1 MVTDERDMCGMLATL
16 QFFPHFTAGTILT
29 DLEMDKTHE
38 LSSMEITGFL
48 NSLTIF
54 FFFLTLFFKIF
65 QLFLIIVPG
74 VFGVFMENFFPDRFF
89 TIQ

>member
-1 MVTDERDMCGMLATL
+1 MVTDERDKCGILATL

-29 DLEMDKTHE
+29 YLEMDKTHE

-54 FFFLTLFFKIF
+54 LFFLTLFFKSF

-74 VFGVFMENFFPDRFF
+74 VFGVFMENFFPDRIF

>member
-1 MVTDERDMCGMLATL
+1 MVTDERDKCDLLSTL
-16 QFFPHFTAGTILT
+16 QFFPHFTAGSILT

-38 LSSMEITGFL
+38 LPSMEITGFL

-54 FFFLTLFFKIF
+54 LFFLTLFFKIF

-74 VFGVFMENFFPDRFF
+74 VFGVFMENFFSDRFF

>member
-1 MVTDERDMCGMLATL
+1 MTDERDKFGMLATL
-16 QFFPHFTAGTILT
+16 QFFPHFTAGAILT

-54 FFFLTLFFKIF
+54 LFFLKLCFKIF
-65 QLFLIIVPG
+65 QLLLIIVPR
-74 VFGVFMENFFPDRFF
+74 VFRIFMENFFPDRFF
-89 TIQ
+89 TI

>member
-1 MVTDERDMCGMLATL
+1 MVTDERDKYGLLTTL
-16 QFFPHFTAGTILT
+16 KFFPHFAAGSILT

-38 LSSMEITGFL
+38 LSSMKITGFL

-54 FFFLTLFFKIF
+54 LFFLTLFFKIF

-74 VFGVFMENFFPDRFF
+74 VFGVFMENFFSD
-89 TIQ
+89 